1 MSLEERRLYKA
12 RKLGLG
18 LGLVKGLAVTLKH
31 LFKHN
36 TVIQYPEEKQDLGP
50 RTRGVIALKEENCTV
65 CMLCARECP
74 DWCIYIDSHKE
85 TLPPKRE
92 GGRPRKRNVLDRF
105 AIDYALCMYCGICVE
120 VCPYDALF
128 WSREFEYA
136 EYDIR
141 ELTHEKERLS
151 DWMSTVLPPPPL
163 DEGAEQPG
171 RPAPLVAANGGP
183 AAIAAETPAAPAAI
197 APAAAP
203 EAPAAKPAAG
213 ATTPASAP
221 TMAPE
226 GAGEVDQDRLPPPP
240 SPTTEAAAPAPAPAP
255 EAEAPAPEAAAAPA
269 TETPAPAP
277 TEPEASALTPEDK
290 AAYTEQ
296 PGPNVEVPHEEPHPI
311 SLQPT
316 EDAEVVYRSVLEEQK
331 AKGSS
336 PQVAEARARVARAK
350 AERGIQRGPTPLS
363 VDKPVPSAPTKGH
376 SETEPSGAPE
386 AEAPQPDPGP
396 VAPTPTEPEVA
407 PTTEAS
413 SDGSSETPDQ
423 VYERVLAEQKAKGSS
438 DAVATGRAKAAR
450 VKAERAQG
458 KS

>member
-1 MSLEERRLYKA
+1 
-12 RKLGLG
+12 
-18 LGLVKGLAVTLKH
+18 
-31 LFKHN
+31 
-36 TVIQYPEEKQDLGP
+36 
-50 RTRGVIALKEENCTV
+50 
-65 CMLCARECP
+65 
-74 DWCIYIDSHKE
+74 
-85 TLPPKRE
+85 
-92 GGRPRKRNVLDRF
+92 VLDRF

-226 GAGEVDQDRLPPPP
+226 GAGEVDQDRLPPAP
-240 SPTTEAAAPAPAPAP
+240 SPTTEAPAP
-255 EAEAPAPEAAAAPA
+255 EAEAPA
-269 TETPAPAP
+269 
-277 TEPEASALTPEDK
+277 LTPEDK
-290 AAYTEQ
+290 AAFTEQ

-311 SLQPT
+311 SLEPT
-316 EDAEVVYRSVLEEQK
+316 EDAEAVYRSVLEEQK

-350 AERGIQRGPTPLS
+350 AERGIQRGPTPLA

-376 SETEPSGAPE
+376 TEPEPSGAPD
-386 AEAPQPDPGP
+386 AEAPRPDPGP
-396 VAPTPTEPEVA
+396 VAPTPTEAEAAPPTEA
-407 PTTEAS
+407 PTAGESAEGAGGRTEDVSPA
-413 SDGSSETPDQ
+413 DRGTETPDQ
-423 VYERVLAEQKAKGSS
+423 VFERVLVQEKAKGSS